1 MHVLLASIIRG
12 ALIKAKYREI
22 TASEKASQR
31 RRKIQ
36 TNLNEKVSGI
46 SISKSEAEENKF

>member
-36 TNLNEKVSGI
+36 TNLNENVSGV
-46 SISKSEAEENKF
+46 SISKLEAEENKF